1 MISRIRT
8 GGRGTTEFRCPLRV
22 LGYNEMFPLI
32 SETYIYDE
40 LGALVLN
47 GAELAWYRDSP
58 SISPMPVPQR
68 VYTDLKTALADFEP
82 DLLFV
87 HWASFAMFALPEI
100 EATGLPWALRV
111 HSFDF
116 DPPTIQRLMEHPTCV
131 GAWAFPAHARE
142 VPGAFALP
150 PLFTF
155 SHDPAPPGAV
165 RNIVISASAGL
176 PKKDWDLLLDAF
188 GQLPDTD
195 RRLIIAVTNGHEA
208 VPSELAKR
216 LSSYERPPLLQ
227 VNMQREAVIG
237 MMCRAAAL
245 IYTLVPE
252 KKVAMPM
259 SIVEGLCC
267 GASVI
272 LPATT
277 DAHEIAGPYA
287 REYRTAEDI
296 AAHVSEVLAGGAAIE
311 LERSENMRYGH
322 EHFANPELFA
332 RFSEDVFNAL
342 LRWRAARTAPT

>member
-1 MISRIRT
+1 MSADL
-8 GGRGTTEFRCPLRV
+8 RCPLRV
-22 LGYNEMFPLI
+22 LGCNEMFPLI

-40 LGALVLN
+40 LQALVLN

-58 SISPMPVPQR
+58 SVSPMPVPQK
-68 VYTDLKTALADFEP
+68 VYTDLETAIANFEP

-87 HWASFAMFALPEI
+87 HWASFAAFALPKI

-116 DPPTIQRLMEHPTCV
+116 DPPTIRRLMEHPTCV

-142 VPGAFALP
+142 VSGALALP
-150 PLFTF
+150 PLFT
-155 SHDPAPPGAV
+155 SAHDPALNGAA
-165 RNIVISASAGL
+165 RNIVMSASAGL

-188 GQLPDTD
+188 NQLPDVD
-195 RRLIIAVTNGHEA
+195 RRLIIAITNGHEA

-216 LSSYERPPLLQ
+216 LAAYERPPLLQ

-277 DAHEIAGPYA
+277 ESHEIAGPYA

-296 AAHVSEVLAGGAAIE
+296 AVHVSEVLAGGTAIE
-311 LERSENMRYGH
+311 TERSENMRYGR
-322 EHFANPELFA
+322 EHFANPELFG
-332 RFSEDVFNAL
+332 RFAEDVFNAL
-342 LRWRAARTAPT
+342 QRWRAVRAATT